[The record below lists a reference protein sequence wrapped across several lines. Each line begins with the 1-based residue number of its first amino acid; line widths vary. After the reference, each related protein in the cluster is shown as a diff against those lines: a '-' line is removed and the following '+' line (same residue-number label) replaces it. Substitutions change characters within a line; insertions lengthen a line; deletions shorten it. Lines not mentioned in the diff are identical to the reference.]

1 MYGLSVDD
9 TSYHIAIID
18 DESGERE
25 KLRSLIA
32 HYFDQYPNK
41 VYEICMYEDGEELL
55 RDLAAGKY
63 FDLFF
68 LDVELE
74 EEQTGIN
81 LAYQIRSFYLEPVI
95 IYVTNH
101 LECAPQAF
109 EVNAYRFIPKRMLSE
124 KITEALDYVLGV
136 IDRIDQRFY
145 VVDTSDCAER
155 ILLKNIVSIEKEE
168 KYINIHYRNGVVR
181 ERKTLD
187 KVMKSL
193 ASSEFVYVDKSDI
206 VNLRQIESIRKD
218 QLVLKDGR
226 MLRISRPR
234 YRKVRELL
242 IAYWRSEE

>member
-1 MYGLSVDD
+1 M
-9 TSYHIAIID
+9 
-18 DESGERE
+18 
-25 KLRSLIA
+25 
-32 HYFDQYPNK
+32 
-41 VYEICMYEDGEELL
+41 
-55 RDLAAGKY
+55 
-63 FDLFF
+63 
-68 LDVELE
+68 
-74 EEQTGIN
+74 
-81 LAYQIRSFYLEPVI
+81 
-95 IYVTNH
+95 
-101 LECAPQAF
+101 
-109 EVNAYRFIPKRMLSE
+109 
-124 KITEALDYVLGV
+124 
-136 IDRIDQRFY
+136 
-145 VVDTSDCAER
+145 VDTSDCAER

-226 MLRISRPR
+226 ILRISRPR

>member
-1 MYGLSVDD
+1 
-9 TSYHIAIID
+9 
-18 DESGERE
+18 
-25 KLRSLIA
+25 
-32 HYFDQYPNK
+32 
-41 VYEICMYEDGEELL
+41 
-55 RDLAAGKY
+55 
-63 FDLFF
+63 
-68 LDVELE
+68 
-74 EEQTGIN
+74 
-81 LAYQIRSFYLEPVI
+81 
-95 IYVTNH
+95 
-101 LECAPQAF
+101 
-109 EVNAYRFIPKRMLSE
+109 MLSE

-145 VVDTSDCAER
+145 VVDTPDCAER